1 MKKLIEAPLS
11 PRKKISLNIDTT
23 VLNLVKDLADL
34 TSTNSTLIIDALLKN
49 GIHPLTSQFKTS
61 WVTLLGDARDE
72 KRKMIL
78 EGLLHRLQE
87 ISSKKEFRVLIEA

>member
-34 TSTNSTLIIDALLKN
+34 TSTNSTLIIDALLRN
-49 GIHPLTSQFKTS
+49 GLHPLTSQFKIS
-61 WVTLLGDARDE
+61 WITFLGDAKDE

-78 EGLLHRLQE
+78 KGLLQRLQE
-87 ISSKKEFRVLIEA
+87 ISEKKEYNLLI